1 MIMMNT
7 FTLTKSTKTTKT
19 TDPIAFIRLGR
30 ILRRRRWVLVTGIL
44 SFLTLALCAAMLMLG
59 NTIYPVRDVIAVL
72 AGEDVKGASFAV
84 GTIRLPRML
93 AGLFAGFAFGISGYI
108 FQTMLRNPL
117 ANPNVIGITSGSSA
131 AAVFC
136 IIVLQS
142 SKTVTSVVSVIA
154 GLLTSLLIYMLSRDH
169 SSFSIG
175 RLILVGIGIQA
186 MCNSV
191 ITYLMLIG
199 EEHSLPAAVRWLTG
213 SLNGVRM
220 DELPSLI
227 ISCLILVPIICLLGR
242 QLMMLELGEQ
252 AARSLG
258 VRTDAVRV
266 MLIVSAVI
274 LAAIATAITG
284 PIASVAFLAGP
295 IAVRLTGAGS
305 ANSIPAGLVGGV
317 LVLAGDL
324 VGQFAWTTKFPVGII
339 TGIIGAPYLLFLLI
353 KLNRRGD
360 F

>member
-1 MIMMNT
+1 MIMKI
-7 FTLTKSTKTTKT
+7 TLSHTITAETVEW
-19 TDPIAFIRLGR
+19 IRAGR
-30 ILRRRRWVLVTGIL
+30 ISRRRRWLLVTGIL
-44 SFLTLALCAAMLMLG
+44 AFLAFALCAAMLLLG
-59 NTIYPVRDVIAVL
+59 NTIYPVRDVLAVL
-72 AGEDVKGASFAV
+72 AGEEIKGASFAI

-108 FQTMLRNPL
+108 FQTMMRNPL

-136 IIVLQS
+136 IIILES
-142 SKTVTSVVSVIA
+142 SRTVTSIASVIA
-154 GLLTSLLIYMLSRDH
+154 GLVTSLLIYVLSRGKA
-169 SSFSIG
+169 SFSIG
-175 RLILVGIGIQA
+175 RMILVGIGIQA
-186 MCNSV
+186 MCNSM
-191 ITYLMLIG
+191 ITYLMLVG
-199 EEHSLPAAVRWLTG
+199 EEHNLPAAVRWLTG

-227 ISCLILVPIICLLGR
+227 VTCLILVPLICMFNR
-242 QLMMLELGEQ
+242 PLMMLELGEQ
-252 AARSLG
+252 TATSLG
-258 VRTDAVRV
+258 VKTDPVRV
-266 MLIVSAVI
+266 LLIISAVI

-295 IAVRLTGAGS
+295 IAVRLVGIGA
-305 ANSIPAGLVGGV
+305 ANSIPAGLVGAV

-324 VGQFAWTTKFPVGII
+324 IGQFAFTAKFPVGII
-339 TGIIGAPYLLFLLI
+339 TGIIGAPYLLFLLV

>member
-1 MIMMNT
+1 MMNT
-7 FTLTKSTKTTKT
+7 LRATNTVE
-19 TDPIAFIRLGR
+19 IIRLGR
-30 ILRRRRWVLVTGIL
+30 LSRRRRWLIVTGIL
-44 SFLTLALCAAMLMLG
+44 TILAFALCSAMLLLG
-59 NTIYPVRDVIAVL
+59 NTIYPVRDVMAVL
-72 AGEDVKGASFAV
+72 LGEEVKGATFAI

-93 AGLFAGFAFGISGYI
+93 AGLLAGFAFGISGYI

-142 SKTVTSVVSVIA
+142 SKTVTSIVSVIA
-154 GLLTSLLIYMLSRDH
+154 GLLTSLLIYALSRGA
-169 SSFSIG
+169 STFSIG

-186 MCNSV
+186 MCTSM

-199 EEHSLPAAVRWLTG
+199 EEHNLPAAVRWLTG

-220 DELPSLI
+220 DELPSLTI
-227 ISCLILVPIICLLGR
+227 TCLILVPIICLLSKP
-242 QLMMLELGEQ
+242 LMMLELGEQ
-252 AARSLG
+252 AAASLG
-258 VRTDAVRV
+258 VRTDLVRV
-266 MLIVSAVI
+266 ALIVSAVI

-295 IAVRLTGAGS
+295 IAVRLVGVGA
-305 ANSIPAGLVGGV
+305 ANSIPAGLVGAV
-317 LVLAGDL
+317 LVLASDL
-324 VGQFAWTTKFPVGII
+324 VGQFAFTTKFPVGII
-339 TGIIGAPYLLFLLI
+339 TGIIGAPYLLFLLV
-353 KLNRRGD
+353 KMNRRGD

>member
-1 MIMMNT
+1 MNT
-7 FTLTKSTKTTKT
+7 LRATNTVE
-19 TDPIAFIRLGR
+19 IIRLGR
-30 ILRRRRWVLVTGIL
+30 LSRRRRWLIVTGIL
-44 SFLTLALCAAMLMLG
+44 AILALALCSAMLLLG
-59 NTIYPVRDVIAVL
+59 NTIYPVRDVMAVL
-72 AGEDVKGASFAV
+72 LGEEVKGATFAI

-93 AGLFAGFAFGISGYI
+93 AGLLAGFAFGISGYI

-142 SKTVTSVVSVIA
+142 SKTVTSIVSVIA
-154 GLLTSLLIYMLSRDH
+154 GLLTSLLIYALSRGA
-169 SSFSIG
+169 STFSIG

-186 MCNSV
+186 MCTSM

-199 EEHSLPAAVRWLTG
+199 EEHNLPAAVRWLTG

-220 DELPSLI
+220 DELPSLTI
-227 ISCLILVPIICLLGR
+227 TCLILVPIICLLSKP
-242 QLMMLELGEQ
+242 LMMLELGEQ
-252 AARSLG
+252 AAASLG
-258 VRTDAVRV
+258 VRTDLVRV
-266 MLIVSAVI
+266 ALIVSAVI

-295 IAVRLTGAGS
+295 IAVRLVGVGA
-305 ANSIPAGLVGGV
+305 ANSIPAGLVGAV
-317 LVLAGDL
+317 LVLASDL
-324 VGQFAWTTKFPVGII
+324 VGQFAFTTKFPVGII
-339 TGIIGAPYLLFLLI
+339 TGIIGAPYLLFLLV
-353 KLNRRGD
+353 KMNRRGD

>member
-1 MIMMNT
+1 MMNT
-7 FTLTKSTKTTKT
+7 LRATNTVE
-19 TDPIAFIRLGR
+19 IIRLGR
-30 ILRRRRWVLVTGIL
+30 LSRRRRWLIVTGIL
-44 SFLTLALCAAMLMLG
+44 AILALALCSAMLLLG
-59 NTIYPVRDVIAVL
+59 NTIYPVRDVMAVL
-72 AGEDVKGASFAV
+72 LGEEVKGATFAI

-93 AGLFAGFAFGISGYI
+93 AGLLAGFAFGISGYI

-142 SKTVTSVVSVIA
+142 SKTVTSIVSVIA
-154 GLLTSLLIYMLSRDH
+154 GLLTSLLIYALSRGA
-169 SSFSIG
+169 STFSIG

-186 MCNSV
+186 MCTSM

-199 EEHSLPAAVRWLTG
+199 EEHNLPAAVRWLTG

-220 DELPSLI
+220 DELPSLTI
-227 ISCLILVPIICLLGR
+227 TCLILVPIICLLSKP
-242 QLMMLELGEQ
+242 LMMLELGEQ
-252 AARSLG
+252 AAASLG
-258 VRTDAVRV
+258 VRTDLVRV
-266 MLIVSAVI
+266 ALIVSAVI

-295 IAVRLTGAGS
+295 IAVRLVGVGA
-305 ANSIPAGLVGGV
+305 ANSIPAGLVGAV
-317 LVLAGDL
+317 LVLASDL
-324 VGQFAWTTKFPVGII
+324 VGQFAFTTKFPVGII
-339 TGIIGAPYLLFLLI
+339 TGIIGAPYLLFLLV
-353 KLNRRGD
+353 KMNRRGD